1 MPKKF
6 FSVIIVPHTKTNTRT
21 LTFSKRAMK
30 LLIGGAGAAVLI
42 LGLFLADYLS
52 MTLIRAKYRTLVRE
66 NTEQKERIAEAETT
80 VKRLETTVA
89 NYENYARKLN
99 ILMGFKSA
107 DVIPGEPGI
116 GGGDPGEGG
125 EPQAA
130 PPSSLSPGSMQNLA
144 QKAESVEKN
153 LGSLVG
159 VLESQ
164 AARLATT
171 PTIWPTQGWVSSPF
185 GYRIDPYT
193 GRRTFHRGIDIA
205 TNFGNPVAA
214 AADGTVTEAT
224 FDKFYGRT
232 VIISHGNG
240 VITQYCHMEKFVVKP
255 GQKVRRGDILGYVGK
270 TGKALGPHLHYEVRI
285 NDTAVNPYNYI
296 LEE

>member
-1 MPKKF
+1 MAKKF
-6 FSVIIVPHTKTNTRT
+6 FSVIIVPHTKTSTRT
-21 LTFSKRAMK
+21 LTFSKRAIK
-30 LLIGGAGAAVLI
+30 LLLAVAGVAVLV
-42 LGLFLADYLS
+42 LGVFLADYLS
-52 MTLIRAKYRTLVRE
+52 MTMIRAKYRTLVRE
-66 NTEQKERIAEAETT
+66 SSEQKARLAETENT

-89 NYENYARKLN
+89 NYEDYARKLN

-116 GGGDPGEGG
+116 GGGDPNEGG
-125 EPQAA
+125 EPQSS
-130 PPSSLSPGSMQNLA
+130 PPGLSLGSIQSLA
-144 QKAESVEKN
+144 LKAESVEKN
-153 LGSLVG
+153 LGSLVS

-164 AARLATT
+164 AARLAST

-185 GYRIDPYT
+185 GYRIDPFT
-193 GRRTFHRGIDIA
+193 GRRAFHRGIDIA

-214 AADGTVTEAT
+214 AADGSVTEAR

-240 VITQYCHMEKFVVKP
+240 MVTQYCHLEKYIVAS
-255 GQKVRRGDILGYVGK
+255 GQKIRRGDVLGYVGK